1 MNNFSYFNPTHI
13 HFGKGQIAAITT
25 AIPKDQKVLV
35 LYGGGSI
42 RKNGVLDQVQA
53 ALAGHV
59 FLEFGGIEPNPHY
72 ETLMQAVELIRKEGV
87 QYLLA
92 VGGGSVIDGS
102 KFIAAAACYEGGEP
116 WEMIEKGIT
125 AGRALPLGCVLTLPA
140 TGSESNFFSVISH
153 AGKGLKRSYA
163 DPLTYPVFAI
173 LDPQVTYSLPKHQV
187 ANGVVD
193 AFVHVMEQY
202 MTYPA
207 GGAVQDRYAEG
218 LLQTLV
224 EIGETVVNSPDDY
237 ASRATFM
244 WAANQALNGLI
255 GQGVP
260 QDWSTHMIGHEL
272 TAVYGLDHAVSLAA
286 VLPHNLQVRRVA
298 KRDKLLQFATR
309 VWGITAG
316 SDEQKIDAAI
326 ARTAAFFE
334 SVGLKT
340 RLSQHGIAADA
351 ADRIVE
357 RLQSQGFVKL
367 GETQEVTPAVVRQ
380 ILALSLG
387 NL

>member
-1 MNNFSYFNPTHI
+1 MDNFSYFNPTRLF
-13 HFGKGQIAAITT
+13 FGKGQIAAISE
-25 AIPKDQKVLV
+25 AIPQDQKVLV

-42 RKNGVLDQVQA
+42 KKNGVLDQVHT
-53 ALAGHV
+53 ALAGHTY
-59 FLEFGGIEPNPHY
+59 LEFSGIEPNPHY
-72 ETLMQAVELIRKEGV
+72 ETLMKAVELIRKEGV

-92 VGGGSVIDGS
+92 VGGGSVIDGT
-102 KFIAAAACYEGGEP
+102 KFISAAACYEGGEP
-116 WEMIEKGIT
+116 WDMIEQGIT
-125 AGRALPLGCVLTLPA
+125 AGRALPVGCVLTLPA
-140 TGSESNFFSVISH
+140 TGSESNTFSVISH
-153 AGKGLKRSYA
+153 VGKGLKRAYG
-163 DPLTYPVFAI
+163 DPLTYPAFAI

-224 EIGETVVNSPDDY
+224 EIGAKVVNTPDDY
-237 ASRATFM
+237 DSRATFM

-298 KRDKLLQFATR
+298 KREKLLQFAAR
-309 VWGITAG
+309 VWGITEG
-316 SDEQKIDAAI
+316 SDDVRIDTAI
-326 ARTAAFFE
+326 ARMAAFFE
-334 SVGLKT
+334 
-340 RLSQHGIAADA
+340 
-351 ADRIVE
+351 
-357 RLQSQGFVKL
+357 
-367 GETQEVTPAVVRQ
+367 
-380 ILALSLG
+380 
-387 NL
+387 

>member
-1 MNNFSYFNPTHI
+1 MDNFSYFNPTKLF
-13 HFGKGQIAAITT
+13 FGKGQIAAIGE

-42 RKNGVLDQVQA
+42 KKNGVLDQVHA
-53 ALAGHV
+53 ALAGHT
-59 FLEFGGIEPNPHY
+59 FLEFSGIEPNPHY
-72 ETLMQAVELIRKEGV
+72 ETLMKAVELIKREGV

-92 VGGGSVIDGS
+92 VGGGSVIDGT
-102 KFIAAAACYEGGEP
+102 KFISAAACYEGGEP
-116 WEMIEKGIT
+116 WDMIEKGIT
-125 AGRALPLGCVLTLPA
+125 AGRALPVGCVLTLPA
-140 TGSESNFFSVISH
+140 TGSESNTFSVISH
-153 AGKGLKRSYA
+153 VGKGLKRAYG
-163 DPLTYPVFAI
+163 DPLTYPAFAV
-173 LDPQVTYSLPKHQV
+173 LDPQVTYSLPRHQV

-224 EIGETVVNSPDDY
+224 EIGEKVVNTTDDY
-237 ASRATFM
+237 DSRATFM

-286 VLPHNLQVRRVA
+286 VLTHNLQVNREA
-298 KRDKLLQFATR
+298 KRAKLLQYAAR
-309 VWGITAG
+309 VWNINEG
-316 SDEQKIDAAI
+316 SEDARIDAAI
-326 ARTAAFFE
+326 AKTAAFFE
-334 SVGLKT
+334 SVGLKSS
-340 RLSQHGIAADA
+340 LKGLGIEAAAADKIA
-351 ADRIVE
+351 G
-357 RLQSQGFVKL
+357 RLETQGLIAL
-367 GETQEVTPAVVRQ
+367 GEHQSVTPAVVSA
-380 ILALSLG
+380 ILNHSLA
-387 NL
+387 